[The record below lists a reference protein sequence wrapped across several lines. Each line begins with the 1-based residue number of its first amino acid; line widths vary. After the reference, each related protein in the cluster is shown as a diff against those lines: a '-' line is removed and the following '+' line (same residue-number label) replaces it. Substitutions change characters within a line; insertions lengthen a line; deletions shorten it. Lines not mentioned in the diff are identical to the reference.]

1 MEVELTRLRVLILSD
16 GRPAYQIAASAGIHP
31 TTLSQY
37 ANGQKAFTQKNLAK
51 LCKEFNC
58 DEDDLIGWYEFSLED

>member
-1 MEVELTRLRVLILSD
+1 MELEITKLRALIQAD
-16 GRPAYQIAASAGIHP
+16 PRPQYQIAASAGIHP

-37 ANGQKAFTQKNLAK
+37 ANGEKSFTQKNLAK

-58 DEDDLIGWYEFSLED
+58 EADDIIGWFRFSFDQ

>member
-1 MEVELTRLRVLILSD
+1 MEVELTRLRVMILQD
-16 GRPAYQIAASAGIHP
+16 GRPAYVIAASAGIHP

-37 ANGQKAFTQKNLAK
+37 AKGERSFTQKNLAK

-58 DEDDLIGWYEFSLED
+58 NEDDLIGWYAFSLDE